1 VTNNTIAI
9 AQQMKASGAAEPSPR
24 ATVAGITKIPAPIV
38 ELTMFAVN
46 AGTPIPRTSFS
57 SVRSARWIVQ
67 DFLKTGKWEGS
78 TKYCGSRAAQAYK
91 LCDFAC
97 QPT

>member
-1 VTNNTIAI
+1 
-9 AQQMKASGAAEPSPR
+9 MG
-24 ATVAGITKIPAPIV
+24 G
-38 ELTMFAVN
+38 M
-46 AGTPIPRTSFS
+46 
-57 SVRSARWIVQ
+57 VQ